1 MNDYK
6 IIIDAAHGGQDYGE
20 TLKNFEE
27 KDYCLYLSK
36 QLVIAL
42 KKENLNVQTT
52 REKDINLEPSKRIEK
67 IRKMITNSNKTI
79 ILSIHS
85 HFDNEFT
92 NIIDSKNDTTNLA
105 NIIYKNLKKEN
116 IKVIE
121 PTIKILPAN
130 WDQDYYYIQREI
142 NINPT
147 IILNCFFDTT
157 NPNMLCSCL
166 INQIVSSILEYINES
181 DLRYSYTVKKGD
193 SLYLISKQTNT
204 SVDNIKKENNLVSN
218 TLQIG
223 QILEIPE
230 ASTSTKRYFSYTVKS
245 GDNLYQIARKY
256 GTTLQEIKNLN
267 NLVSNL
273 LSVGQTL
280 KIPITIE
287 EDTTITI
294 PEYEIY
300 TVKKGDSLYTIAK
313 KFNTTVN
320 EIMKT
325 NSLGSTTLSI
335 NQQLKIKTKSSN
347 LTTVLECIGDPN
359 LYEVKEETT
368 TYIVKKGDSLY
379 LIAKRFNTTVNEI
392 IKLNN
397 LKSTSLSINQELK
410 IPNTSSSTGLEN
422 ISYTVKKGDSL
433 YSIAKQFNTTVN
445 KIKDKNN
452 LTTNSL
458 NIGQILIIERET

>member
-1 MNDYK
+1 
-6 IIIDAAHGGQDYGE
+6 
-20 TLKNFEE
+20 
-27 KDYCLYLSK
+27 
-36 QLVIAL
+36 
-42 KKENLNVQTT
+42 
-52 REKDINLEPSKRIEK
+52 
-67 IRKMITNSNKTI
+67 
-79 ILSIHS
+79 
-85 HFDNEFT
+85 
-92 NIIDSKNDTTNLA
+92 
-105 NIIYKNLKKEN
+105 
-116 IKVIE
+116 
-121 PTIKILPAN
+121 
-130 WDQDYYYIQREI
+130 
-142 NINPT
+142 
-147 IILNCFFDTT
+147 
-157 NPNMLCSCL
+157 MLCSCL

-359 LYEVKEETT
+359 LYEEKEEAT

-458 NIGQILIIERET
+458 NIGQVLIIEREI